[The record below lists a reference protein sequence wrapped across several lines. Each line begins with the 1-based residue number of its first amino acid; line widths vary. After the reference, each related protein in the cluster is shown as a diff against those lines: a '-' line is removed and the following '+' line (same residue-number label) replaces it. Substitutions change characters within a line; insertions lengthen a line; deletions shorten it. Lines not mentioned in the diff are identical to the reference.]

1 MKKLFVFTLIAFIAF
16 SARAQETFFPTTEGT
31 ILVYKSFDKK
41 GKESSG
47 TKYTIKNVKKDGD
60 NVDITY
66 LIESLNP
73 KDELVY
79 KDEITIHQ
87 RGDVLYVD
95 MSNFVNKAAF
105 QQDGQMP
112 ADIKVTGNN
121 MELPTNISPGQTL
134 PDANIE
140 MELKMGFM
148 NMKMG
153 AQVTDRKMETI
164 EDVTVPAGTFK
175 TYKFTSN
182 VTATALGISM
192 NTQNTEWYAKG
203 IGMVK
208 SETYDKKGKLASS
221 MELIELN
228 K

>member
-1 MKKLFVFTLIAFIAF
+1 MIAFIAVGVI
-16 SARAQETFFPTTEGT
+16 AQETFFPTTEGT
-31 ILVYKSFDKK
+31 VLVYKSFDKK

-66 LIESLNP
+66 LVESLDQ

-79 KDEITIHQ
+79 KDEITIQ
-87 RGDVLYVD
+87 LRGDVLYVD
-95 MSNFVNKAAF
+95 MSKFVNKAAF
-105 QQDGQMP
+105 QQDGQIP

-121 MELPTNISPGQTL
+121 MELPTNISPGETL

-140 MELKMGFM
+140 MTMKMGFM

-153 AQVTDRKMETI
+153 AQVTDRKLEAI
-164 EDVTVPAGTFK
+164 EEITVPAGTFK
-175 TYKFTSN
+175 AYKFSSN
-182 VTATALGISM
+182 VTATAIGI
-192 NTQNTEWYAKG
+192 NLKTQNIEWYTKG

-208 SETYDKKGKLASS
+208 SEAYDKKGKLASS
-221 MELIELN
+221 TELIEM

>member
-1 MKKLFVFTLIAFIAF
+1 MKKLFVFTIIAFIAIG
-16 SARAQETFFPTTEGT
+16 ARAQETFFPTTEGT
-31 ILVYKSFDKK
+31 VLVYKSFDKK
-41 GKESSG
+41 GKQSSG

-66 LIESLNP
+66 VIEALNP
-73 KDELVY
+73 KDKLVY
-79 KDEITIHQ
+79 NDEITIQQ

-105 QQDGQMP
+105 QKDGQMP
-112 ADIKVTGNN
+112 TDIKVTGNN
-121 MELPTNISPGQTL
+121 MELQTNISPGQTL

-182 VTATALGISM
+182 VTATALGINM
-192 NTQNTEWYAKG
+192 NSQNTEWYAKG

-221 MELIELN
+221 TELIELN

>member
-1 MKKLFVFTLIAFIAF
+1 MKKLFVFTIITFIAIG
-16 SARAQETFFPTTEGT
+16 AIAQETFFPTSKGT
-31 ILVYKSFDKK
+31 VLMYKSFDKK
-41 GKESSG
+41 GKQSSG

-66 LIESLNP
+66 LIEALDQ
-73 KDELVY
+73 KDKLVY
-79 KDEITIHQ
+79 KDEITIQ
-87 RGDVLYVD
+87 QMGEVLYVD

-105 QQDGQMP
+105 QQDGQIP

-121 MELPTNISPGQTL
+121 MELPTNISPGETL

-140 MELKMGFM
+140 MTMKMGFM

-153 AQVTDRKMETI
+153 AQVTDRKLEVI
-164 EDVTVPAGTFK
+164 EDITVPAGTFK
-175 TYKFTSN
+175 AYKFTSN
-182 VTATALGISM
+182 VTATALGINM
-192 NTQNTEWYAKG
+192 KTQNTEWYAKG

-208 SETYDKKGKLASS
+208 SESYDKKGKLDSYT
-221 MELIELN
+221 ELIELN

>member
-1 MKKLFVFTLIAFIAF
+1 MIAFIAVGVI
-16 SARAQETFFPTTEGT
+16 AQETFFPTTEGT
-31 ILVYKSFDKK
+31 VLVYKSFDKK

-66 LIESLNP
+66 LVESLDQ

-79 KDEITIHQ
+79 KDEITIQ
-87 RGDVLYVD
+87 LRGDVLYVD

-105 QQDGQMP
+105 QQDGQIP

-121 MELPTNISPGQTL
+121 MELPTNISPGETL

-140 MELKMGFM
+140 MTMKMGFM

-153 AQVTDRKMETI
+153 AQVTDRKLEAI
-164 EDVTVPAGTFK
+164 EEITVPAGTFK
-175 TYKFTSN
+175 AYKFSSN
-182 VTATALGISM
+182 VTATAIGI
-192 NTQNTEWYAKG
+192 NLKTQNIEWYTKG

-208 SETYDKKGKLASS
+208 SEAYDKKGKLASS
-221 MELIELN
+221 TELIEI

>member
-1 MKKLFVFTLIAFIAF
+1 MKKLFVFIMIAFIAVGVI
-16 SARAQETFFPTTEGT
+16 AQETFFPTTEGT
-31 ILVYKSFDKK
+31 VLVYKSFDKK

-66 LIESLNP
+66 LVESLDQ

-79 KDEITIHQ
+79 KDEITIQ
-87 RGDVLYVD
+87 LRGDVLYVD

-105 QQDGQMP
+105 QQDGQIP

-121 MELPTNISPGQTL
+121 MELPTNISPGETL

-140 MELKMGFM
+140 MTMKMGFM

-153 AQVTDRKMETI
+153 AQVTDRKLEAI
-164 EDVTVPAGTFK
+164 EEITVPAGTFK
-175 TYKFTSN
+175 AYKFSSN
-182 VTATALGISM
+182 VTATAIGI
-192 NTQNTEWYAKG
+192 NLKTQNIEWYTKG

-208 SETYDKKGKLASS
+208 SEAYDKKGKLASS
-221 MELIELN
+221 TELIEI